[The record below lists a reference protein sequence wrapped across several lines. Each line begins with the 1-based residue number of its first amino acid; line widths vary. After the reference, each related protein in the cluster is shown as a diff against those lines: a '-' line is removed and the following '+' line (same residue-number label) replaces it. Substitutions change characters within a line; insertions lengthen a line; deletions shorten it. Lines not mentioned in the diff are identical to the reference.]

1 MTPAN
6 DCAGTEYSGNSKSW
20 FHFRINN
27 VPANMTI
34 KMIVR
39 NLHMLASNVME
50 LMTCRRNFQSIIEQ
64 YVGRRVSSGNAQ
76 ANALLL

>member
-1 MTPAN
+1 
-6 DCAGTEYSGNSKSW
+6 
-20 FHFRINN
+20 
-27 VPANMTI
+27 MTI